1 MRHSGGLRFLRVA
14 VEARDYAAD
23 VSTSLAPAAPALPG
37 PRRRSRG
44 RILLLVA
51 VSIVSL
57 VGIIGVAFLAA
68 RGSGAPE
75 GAALSLGFALAP
87 VPFVAGA
94 FLWLD
99 RYQPEPLRYLA
110 AAVAWG
116 AVMSVAIALPLQL
129 LASSRLHLSDPVL
142 ATFVAPLTEEPA
154 KDLFLLLILLRRRR
168 ELDGIV
174 DGLVYAGLVGVGFAF
189 TENVGYYA
197 GAYGGGLAPELSG
210 AGATTGLFIVRGL
223 FSPFTHSLFAA
234 AFGLGVGVAVQ
245 TSRPWLRVLAPVLGL
260 LAGMTL
266 HGLWNGSVSYLGGG
280 GFLAVYVLMMVPT
293 FVAFVVIAALS
304 RRNEGRVLVRALTD
318 ATGRGWLHPDEVP
331 YLSSFPLRAA
341 ARRFARRAG
350 GRDAARAV
358 RSYQGSATRMAFQHD
373 RVLRGRPT
381 PGGIARVH
389 SELGRMAQARP
400 SVILPPPL
408 RLGARRPPGA
418 WPPGPP
424 PGAWAPRP
432 PTAAPWSPP
441 PPGLAPPPAFN
452 PPPGTWPAEPQAG
465 GPPPRWTPPR

>member
-1 MRHSGGLRFLRVA
+1 MSSSA
-14 VEARDYAAD
+14 V
-23 VSTSLAPAAPALPG
+23 PAAPALPA
-37 PRRRSRG
+37 RRGRARG

-51 VSIVSL
+51 VSIISL
-57 VGIIGVAFLAA
+57 LGILGVAFLAA

-75 GAALSLGFALAP
+75 GAALSLGFALVP
-87 VPFVAGA
+87 VPFVVGA

-99 RYQPEPLRYLA
+99 RYQPEPLRYLV
-110 AAVAWG
+110 AAVSWG

-129 LASSRLHLSDPVL
+129 LAASQLDLSDTVL

-245 TSRPWLRVLAPVLGL
+245 TPHRWVRVAAPVLGL

-280 GFLAVYVLMMVPT
+280 GFLLVYVLMMVPT
-293 FVAFVVIAALS
+293 FVAFVVIAALA
-304 RRNEGRVLVRALTD
+304 RRGEGRVLVRALTD
-318 ATGRGWLHPDEVP
+318 AGGRGWVHPDEVP
-331 YLSSFPLRAA
+331 YLSSFPLRAD
-341 ARRFARRAG
+341 ARRFAQRVG
-350 GRDAARAV
+350 GGGAAKAV

-381 PGGIARVH
+381 PDGIARVH
-389 SELGRMAQARP
+389 SELGRMAEARP
-400 SVILPPPL
+400 WVVLPPPL
-408 RLGARRPPGA
+408 RFTVPRPPGA
-418 WPPGPP
+418 WAPGPPVPTPWTPPAPWPPPAPGPP
-424 PGAWAPRP
+424 PGAWTPRAPEGARP
-432 PTAAPWSPP
+432 PSWM
-441 PPGLAPPPAFN
+441 
-452 PPPGTWPAEPQAG
+452 
-465 GPPPRWTPPR
+465 PPR